1 MELQKLN
8 ENLKKLP
15 GPERLRQLG
24 RVCSYIACKLYGY
37 EERAIIGLKTA
48 LNLEAIHFLDLVK
61 AVKRETENFFENPDP
76 KNFKKLMGLSL
87 WCASLEPTPEQ
98 MKMFLALS
106 AGQFIAGAQEGVV
119 ADLSEREKY
128 AEKLA
133 ELFSEALKN
142 PDSESAQFWGP
153 LVEAVKELSL
163 EELDAPF
170 SPEEYIR
177 GMAVISAVEKGN
189 FKPLQDKENAKT
201 IIRGLVR
208 TGNREITEL
217 YYAFHADELR
227 QKVRQSIGK
236 GMKM

>member
-1 MELQKLN
+1 MPLYDALDDALE
-8 ENLKKLP
+8 P
-15 GPERLRQLG
+15 G
-24 RVCSYIACKLYGY
+24 RVRELMEDGIIEIAPLAYMRG
-37 EERAIIGLKTA
+37 RTLNDSFIILD
-48 LNLEAIHFLDLVK
+48 EAQNSTK
-61 AVKRETENFFENPDP
+61 
-76 KNFKKLMGLSL
+76 
-87 WCASLEPTPEQ
+87 EQ

-153 LVEAVKELSL
+153 LVAAVKELSL